1 MACHPCRQGL
11 HQVQLC
17 FPSAWNDERPWEA
30 ISEYGLKGYTR
41 NVLIISETLMMELA
55 IYMYV
60 CVYMCVCIYIY
71 IFIFIFIF
79 IFWLHSRACGILLP
93 RPGIEPM
100 PPAVEAQILNH
111 WNTRE
116 GPGLTISY
124 KTSGFQVFLAIRVCS
139 GTWLS
144 RTEIHR
150 ISPY

>member
-60 CVYMCVCIYIY
+60 CVYMCVCIYVCVYMCVCIYIYIYIYIY

-79 IFWLHSRACGILLP
+79 ILYEHKEESFQYYLNFIREVSASCQNLYTQCANLCLP
-93 RPGIEPM
+93 YSG
-100 PPAVEAQILNH
+100 LNIY
-111 WNTRE
+111 WCLFDTFEN
-116 GPGLTISY
+116 Y
-124 KTSGFQVFLAIRVCS
+124 
-139 GTWLS
+139 
-144 RTEIHR
+144 
-150 ISPY
+150 Y